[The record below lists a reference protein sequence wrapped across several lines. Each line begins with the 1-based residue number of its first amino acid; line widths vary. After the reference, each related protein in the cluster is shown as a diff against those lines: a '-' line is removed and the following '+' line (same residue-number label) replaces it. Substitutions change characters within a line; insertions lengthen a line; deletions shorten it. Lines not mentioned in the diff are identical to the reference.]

1 MLNLGAWAWRGSH
14 WYPVSLDMGPQ
25 QRVQHGLRAR
35 DLLHLGLVH
44 WADPEGWYGEGGG
57 RRVQDPGLPHCRQM
71 LYHLSHQGSTWWYYC
86 GSGDPS
92 IALSTKGLVKPP
104 QLHAREK
111 VVTRGANPSLE
122 RPLPTPSQ
130 VSEEAQGA
138 LGGPTPGDIHKPS
151 KVPLTGQKASHL
163 LMPPHTV

>member
-1 MLNLGAWAWRGSH
+1 M
-14 WYPVSLDMGPQ
+14 
-25 QRVQHGLRAR
+25 
-35 DLLHLGLVH
+35 GLVALMH
-44 WADPEGWYGEGGG
+44 VDLPRVSEVTQSCPTPCDPMDTRLLRPWDFLGKNTRGGCDFLLQEVFPTQG
-57 RRVQDPGLPHCRQM
+57 LNPRLPHCRQM

-104 QLHAREK
+104 QPHAREK

-130 VSEEAQGA
+130 VSEEAQG
-138 LGGPTPGDIHKPS
+138 LWEDPQLVTSVSPQRS
-151 KVPLTGQKASHL
+151 L
-163 LMPPHTV
+163 